1 MTGIYLIIMCQ
12 ALNQAQIITE
22 TWVETITEGHT
33 NTPNFHNAESE
44 TEWLR
49 NLVAQLVSGGDEIS
63 TQAGLLQSFTL
74 VHSVFFL

>member
-1 MTGIYLIIMCQ
+1 MTSIYLIIMCQ

-22 TWVETITEGHT
+22 TRVETTTEGHT
-33 NTPNFHNAESE
+33 NMPNFNNVESE

-63 TQAGLLQSFTL
+63 TQAALLQSFTL
-74 VHSVFFL
+74 AHFVFFL